1 MLVGE
6 KIWQLNSVVVDLLT
20 LKLLI
25 FRMVIILITYLGMPR
40 LHQIALFL
48 SKFSWGGGG
57 GGGGGA
63 CPRTPLA

>member
-6 KIWQLNSVVVDLLT
+6 KIWHLNSVVVDLVT

-25 FRMVIILITYLGMPR
+25 FRMVITYLEMPR
-40 LHQIALFL
+40 LHQVALFL

-57 GGGGGA
+57 GGGGGHA
-63 CPRTPLA
+63 PGPP